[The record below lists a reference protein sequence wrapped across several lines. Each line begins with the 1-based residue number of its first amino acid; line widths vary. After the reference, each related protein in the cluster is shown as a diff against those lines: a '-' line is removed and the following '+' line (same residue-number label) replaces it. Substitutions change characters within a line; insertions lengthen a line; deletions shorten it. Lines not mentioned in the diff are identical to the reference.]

1 MAGISGIALDILDR
15 MEQQAKAAFY
25 PGTSTKV
32 REKRATLKLSREELL
47 HDIANMAYVE
57 GDLIDSGNE
66 HAAHQVRDICEDG
79 NRERVLRVVDMAV
92 AKCRERLYPY
102 TREDAQDGTELD
114 NAPDEKEEY
123 VISMLLPED
132 FSKTTLDYLNKLLHE
147 YITCTALADWMGIAN
162 IENKASAAVWA
173 AKSEEAQEQV
183 MKIINLR
190 RGRVRR
196 TVSPI

>member
-1 MAGISGIALDILDR
+1 
-15 MEQQAKAAFY
+15 MEIERRADLY
-25 PGTSTKV
+25 PNTSTKV
-32 REKRATLKLSREELL
+32 REKRATLKFSTEELL

-57 GDLIDSGNE
+57 GDLIDGGNE
-66 HAAHQVRDICEDG
+66 RAAHQVRDICEDG

-114 NAPDEKEEY
+114 NAPDEKEEH

-147 YITCTALADWMGIAN
+147 YITCTALADWMTIAN
-162 IENKASAAVWA
+162 TENKASAATWA
-173 AKSEEAQEQV
+173 AKAEEAQEQV

-190 RGRVRR
+190 RTRVRR

>member
-1 MAGISGIALDILDR
+1 MAGIAGIAGDILDR
-15 MEQQAKAAFY
+15 MELERRANLY
-25 PGTSTKV
+25 PNTSTKV
-32 REKRATLKLSREELL
+32 REKRATLKLSTEELL

-57 GDLIDSGNE
+57 GDLIDGGNE

-92 AKCRERLYPY
+92 AKCRESLYPY
-102 TREDAQDGTELD
+102 TREDAEDGTELD
-114 NAPDEKEEY
+114 NVPDEKEEY

-147 YITCTALADWMGIAN
+147 YICCAAIADWMTIAN
-162 IENKASAAVWA
+162 TDKVRVATWA
-173 AKSEEAQEQV
+173 AKEEEAQEQV

-190 RGRVRR
+190 RCRVRR

>member
-1 MAGISGIALDILDR
+1 MAGIAGDILDR

-25 PGTSTKV
+25 PGTSTRV
-32 REKRATLKLSREELL
+32 REKRATVTLLAEELL

-57 GDLIDSGNE
+57 GDLMDGGDG

-79 NRERVLRVVDMAV
+79 NRERVLRVISMAV

-102 TREDAQDGTELD
+102 TREDAEDGTLLD
-114 NAPDEKEEY
+114 NTPEEREEY
-123 VISMLLPED
+123 VIILLLPED

-147 YITCTALADWMGIAN
+147 YITCTALADWLTIAN
-162 IENKASAAVWA
+162 TANPQSAAAWA
-173 AKSEEAQEQV
+173 AKAEEAQAEAAR
-183 MKIINLR
+183 IINLR

-196 TVSPI
+196 TVSPL

>member
-1 MAGISGIALDILDR
+1 MAGIAGDILDR
-15 MEQQAKAAFY
+15 MEIERRANLY
-25 PGTSTKV
+25 PNTSTKV
-32 REKRATLKLSREELL
+32 REKRATLKFSTEELL

-57 GDLIDSGNE
+57 GDLIDGGNE

-79 NRERVLRVVDMAV
+79 NRERVLRVVDIAV

-114 NAPDEKEEY
+114 NTPDEKEQH
-123 VISMLLPED
+123 VISLLLPED

-147 YITCTALADWMGIAN
+147 YITCTALADWLTIAN
-162 IENKASAAVWA
+162 TANPQSAAAWA
-173 AKSEEAQEQV
+173 AKAEEAQAEAA
-183 MKIINLR
+183 KIINLR

>member
-1 MAGISGIALDILDR
+1 MAGIAGDILDR
-15 MEQQAKAAFY
+15 MEQHAKAAFY

-32 REKRATLKLSREELL
+32 REKRATVTLLAEELL

-57 GDLIDSGNE
+57 GDLMDSGDG

-79 NRERVLRVVDMAV
+79 NRERVLRVISMAV

-102 TREDAQDGTELD
+102 TREDAADGTLLD
-114 NAPDEKEEY
+114 NTPEEREEY
-123 VISMLLPED
+123 VISLLLPED

-147 YITCTALADWMGIAN
+147 YITCTALADWMTIAN
-162 IENKASAAVWA
+162 TENKASAATWA
-173 AKSEEAQEQV
+173 AKAEEAQEQV

-196 TVSPI
+196 TISPI

>member
-1 MAGISGIALDILDR
+1 MAGISGIALDILYR
-15 MEQQAKAAFY
+15 MEQERRANLY
-25 PGTSTKV
+25 PNTSTKV
-32 REKRATLKLSREELL
+32 REKRATLKFSTEELL

-57 GDLIDSGNE
+57 GDLIDGGNE

-79 NRERVLRVVDMAV
+79 NIERVLRVVDMAV

-102 TREDAQDGTELD
+102 TREDAEDGAELD
-114 NAPDEKEEY
+114 NSPDEKEEH

-147 YITCTALADWMGIAN
+147 YICCTALADWMTIAN
-162 IENKASAAVWA
+162 TENKASAATWA
-173 AKSEEAQEQV
+173 AKAEEAQEQV

-190 RGRVRR
+190 RTRVRR
-196 TVSPI
+196 TISPI

>member
-1 MAGISGIALDILDR
+1 
-15 MEQQAKAAFY
+15 MEQERRANLY
-25 PGTSTKV
+25 PNTSTKV
-32 REKRATLKLSREELL
+32 REKRATLKLSTEELL

-57 GDLIDSGNE
+57 GDLVDGGNE

-102 TREDAQDGTELD
+102 TREDADDGTELD
-114 NAPDEKEEY
+114 NTPDEKEEH

-147 YITCTALADWMGIAN
+147 YICCAALADWMTIAN
-162 IENKASAAVWA
+162 IENKASAAAWS
-173 AKSEEAQEQV
+173 AKAEEAQEQV